1 MLTKVDVRGAGG
13 ELPSIV
19 AGLRPVPERAIV
31 EEIIADV
38 RERGDQALIELT
50 AKYDGCDLSSTGIVV
65 GSAEIE
71 AAAERVPT
79 SVYQALE
86 EAGGRIRA
94 YQEQIMESIP
104 ERTVFER
111 SGAYVESLRKTV
123 AAAGLYAPGGRH
135 SYPSTVLMSVI
146 PAKVAG
152 VEVTRLCVPPGDGG
166 AIADASLAAAGLAG
180 ADEVLRIGGAQA
192 IAALAYGTESVGR
205 VDVIAGPGNSFVAEA
220 KRQVFGDVG
229 IDSIAGP
236 SELMVIADNRAN
248 PAWIGTDLLAQAEH
262 GPGGACVLVVW
273 DESVAAQVDAALG
286 EVEGSSVICD
296 GPEQAVEIANLFA
309 PEHLQLMVDDP
320 GTFLDGVN
328 NAGAVFLGYDTPTA
342 YGDYIAG
349 PNHILPTGGS
359 ARFSS
364 ALSVEVFLRRMHA
377 VEFTQFGVETV
388 GQVAEVIAEA
398 EGMSAHAES
407 VRLRTRAAEARE

>member
-1 MLTKVDVRGAGG
+1 MTKVDVRGIAS

-19 AGLRPVPERAIV
+19 AGLRPDPERAIV

-38 RERGDQALIELT
+38 RERGDQALIDLT
-50 AKYDGCDLSSTGIVV
+50 ARFDGCDLSATGIVV
-65 GSAEIE
+65 ESGEIE
-71 AAAERVPT
+71 AAVERVPT
-79 SVYQALE
+79 PVYQALE
-86 EAGGRIRA
+86 EASGRIRA
-94 YQEQIMESIP
+94 YQEQIMDSIP
-104 ERTVFER
+104 ERLVFER
-111 SGAYVESLRKTV
+111 SGAYVESLRKPV
-123 AAAGLYAPGGRH
+123 GSAGLYAPGGRH

-166 AIADASLAAAGLAG
+166 AIADTCLAAAGLAG
-180 ADEVLRIGGAQA
+180 VDEVLRIGGAHA
-192 IAALAYGTESVGR
+192 IAALAYGTESVDR
-205 VDVIAGPGNSFVAEA
+205 VDVIAGPGNAYVAEA

-248 PAWIGTDLLAQAEH
+248 PAWIATDLLAQVEH
-262 GPGGACVLVVW
+262 GPGGSCVLVVW
-273 DESVAAQVDAALG
+273 DDSVAAQVDAALG
-286 EVEGSSVICD
+286 DVEGSTLICE

-320 GTFLDGVN
+320 GTLLEGVN
-328 NAGAVFLGYDTPTA
+328 NAGAVFIGYNTPTA

-349 PNHILPTGGS
+349 SNHILPTGGS

-377 VEFTQFGVETV
+377 VEFSHFGVETV
-388 GQVAEVIAEA
+388 GQVAEVLAEA
-398 EGMSAHAES
+398 EGMKLHAES